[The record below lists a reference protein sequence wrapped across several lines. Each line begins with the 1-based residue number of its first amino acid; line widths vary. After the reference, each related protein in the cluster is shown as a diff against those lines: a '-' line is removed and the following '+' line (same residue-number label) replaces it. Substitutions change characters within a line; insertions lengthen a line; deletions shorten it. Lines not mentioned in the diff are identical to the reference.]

1 MVSDVCNQFSCFFCS
16 GSGIVSWVAVQKLD
30 PNRRRV
36 VVDVLNIDNAP
47 TDMLELFASLWF
59 PVDGLGIILSNLL
72 VGQR

>member
-16 GSGIVSWVAVQKLD
+16 GSSIVSWAAIQELD
-30 PNRRRV
+30 PDRRRV
-36 VVDVLNIDNAP
+36 VVDVLNIDDAP
-47 TDMLELFASLWF
+47 TDMLELFTSLWF